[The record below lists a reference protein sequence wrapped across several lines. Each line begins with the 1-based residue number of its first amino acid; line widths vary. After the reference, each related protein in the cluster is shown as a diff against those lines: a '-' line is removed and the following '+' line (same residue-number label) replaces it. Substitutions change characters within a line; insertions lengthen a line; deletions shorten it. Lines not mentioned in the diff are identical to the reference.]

1 MRTPTV
7 PDVEALVEK
16 LTASALPPRASVQR
30 TDVARRRKDLQLA
43 RTALAGSGLDIK
55 ALDALAREREKTR
68 VDLVEAARKRA
79 VKGSA
84 AAARQLARLTPR
96 PAVPLAVL
104 TPWEPGSFILDTV
117 TFVRTFSGAGAIS
130 DSSVG
135 PQDNWAKYRLRAS
148 ATALAQEGVGRL
160 SFFTLWRNPRAQ
172 NIVAN
177 VSARLKVNSHLSSDA
192 EWNGVAAWFID
203 GSEAR
208 ATVRARITLWALWA
222 SSVQAVVAD
231 VVLGSVGASGG
242 FFGDD
247 DDRTISTSQLLSG
260 AGFSIPAEA
269 HVLIEVSVV
278 TEHFLQNGAIDLDA
292 QSGAFR
298 IDVPYMI
305 VTVP

>member
-1 MRTPTV
+1 MRTPPV

-16 LTASALPPRASVQR
+16 ATTALSPRASQR
-30 TDVARRRKDLQLA
+30 SDTARRRKDLQLA
-43 RTALAGSGLDIK
+43 RTALAGSNLDVK
-55 ALDALAREREKTR
+55 ALDALACEREKTR
-68 VDLVEAARKRA
+68 TEMTDAARRRA

-84 AAARQLARLTPR
+84 ATGRRLARLTPKS
-96 PAVPLAVL
+96 AVPLAVL
-104 TPWEPGSFILDTV
+104 EPWEPGSFVLDTV
-117 TFVRTFSGAGAIS
+117 TFVRTFANAGAIS
-130 DSSVG
+130 DSNVG
-135 PQDNWAKYRLRAS
+135 PQDNWAKYRLQAS
-148 ATALAQEGVGRL
+148 AGAVAQEGVGRL

-177 VSARLKVNSHLSSDA
+177 VSARLKVNAHLASDA
-192 EWNGVAAWFID
+192 QWNGVAAWFID

-231 VVLGSVGASGG
+231 VILGSVGASGG

-247 DDRTISTSQLLSG
+247 DDRTIATSQLISG

-269 HVLIEVSVV
+269 YMLIEVSVL
-278 TEHFLQNGAIDLDA
+278 TEHFLQSGSIDLDA

-298 IDVPYMI
+298 IDVPYLI
-305 VTVP
+305 VTIP